1 MDIDPIDDGPRPAL
15 SGPVTATVQPMMMM
29 TTATTA
35 TGNNNNNIT
44 QEEEAR
50 QAIDL
55 LRGEDLSG
63 RVSAAHRLDAIAKVL
78 GPERTREVSSIVVV
92 VVMMC
97 WRMQNLHYQSDVLT
111 AVLKC
116 YFYFLLGTLALC
128 HGWSGR

>member
-15 SGPVTATVQPMMMM
+15 SSPVTATVQPMMMT
-29 TTATTA
+29 TTAIV
-35 TGNNNNNIT
+35 GNDNNIT

-78 GPERTREVSSIVVV
+78 GPERTREVSSVI
-92 VVMMC
+92 MMC
-97 WRMQNLHYQSDVLT
+97 
-111 AVLKC
+111 
-116 YFYFLLGTLALC
+116 
-128 HGWSGR
+128 